1 MNKEEALQKMNYW
14 RNLAVSLRTLGMDV
28 SHEDAHVI
36 ANIIKMFE
44 TREGNPTINDL
55 AIAIDEAKANHST
68 ITDEYYKAVS
78 TVSQKD

>member
-36 ANIIKMFE
+36 ADIIKMFE
-44 TREGNPTINDL
+44 KCDGNPTINDL
-55 AIAIDEAKANHST
+55 AVAIDTAKSEHAVV
-68 ITDEYYKAVS
+68 TDEYYKAVS